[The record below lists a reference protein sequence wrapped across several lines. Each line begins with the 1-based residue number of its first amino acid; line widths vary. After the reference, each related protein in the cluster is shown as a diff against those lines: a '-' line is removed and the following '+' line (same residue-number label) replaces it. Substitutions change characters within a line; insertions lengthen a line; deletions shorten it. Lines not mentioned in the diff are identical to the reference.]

1 MILTQLFTNPIAVF
15 VWLSAILY
23 AITVHEFSH
32 ALAAKI
38 LGDDTPEHQG
48 RLSLNPLAHI
58 DQMGLLLLV
67 LVGFGWGKPV
77 QFDASHLRNRR
88 FGSAL
93 VGLAG
98 PAANLVSIV
107 VFGLLIRVLMGTIGY
122 SYDNLMIQFFV
133 YLMLLNST
141 LMVFNLIPIPPLDG
155 HHVLFAVLPDRLWRL
170 RAWLETRGPFLLL
183 GLIIIDMLSGGI
195 VFGTLFRVF
204 QKLVLQILL

>member
-1 MILTQLFTNPIAVF
+1 MILTQLFTNPIAVL
-15 VWLSAILY
+15 VWLAAILY

-98 PAANLVSIV
+98 PAANLASMV
-107 VFGLLIRVLMGTIGY
+107 VFGLLIRVLMTTLQY

-133 YLMLLNST
+133 YVILLNTT
-141 LMVFNLIPIPPLDG
+141 LMVFNLIPVPPLDG
-155 HHVLFAVLPDRLWRL
+155 HHLLFALLPERSWRL

-183 GLIIIDMLSGGI
+183 GLIIIDMLGGGI
-195 VFGTLFRVF
+195 VFGSLFHFF
-204 QKLVLQILL
+204 QKIVLRTLL